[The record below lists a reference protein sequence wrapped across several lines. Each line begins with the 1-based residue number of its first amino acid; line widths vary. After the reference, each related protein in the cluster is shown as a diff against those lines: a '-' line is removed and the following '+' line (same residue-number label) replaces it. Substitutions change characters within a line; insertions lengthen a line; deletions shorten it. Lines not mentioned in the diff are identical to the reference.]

1 MAETWKSPRKID
13 EEIKEYRR
21 NRFETY
27 MGMADRG
34 EIERALAIQALR
46 EEDEAGI
53 WVPESKA
60 VGSDRSGEA

>member
-1 MAETWKSPRKID
+1 MAETWKSPRKV
-13 EEIKEYRR
+13 EEEVKEYRR

-34 EIERALAIQALR
+34 EISRQLAIQALK

-53 WVPESKA
+53 WTPESET
-60 VGSDRSGEA
+60 VGSDGN